1 MPTLSEPEPVGRG
14 CPLCDQPSLAIHISS
29 FGLATRPT
37 LELTDPRGPMW
48 STVDIPRPVCP
59 MRETYGPMDPH
70 AGRGEGVYH
79 LLVSRESLGDAG
91 RHAPRSTM
99 ATVMSARRSI
109 NGDHRGWR
117 RQADLDWA

>member
-1 MPTLSEPEPVGRG
+1 
-14 CPLCDQPSLAIHISS
+14 
-29 FGLATRPT
+29 
-37 LELTDPRGPMW
+37 
-48 STVDIPRPVCP
+48 
-59 MRETYGPMDPH
+59 MDPH